1 MRARRPKHAVLIID
15 VVHSTALADR
25 LRPAL
30 LSRLRSL
37 SRLHLAARRI
47 RLPYVV
53 TAGDEFQTLASAPG
67 QVPVLIFELRRLFR
81 PLVLRIG
88 VGIGGIAG
96 RVRAPV
102 NLLSGEAF
110 ILARSALE
118 SVHDSTSHRFE
129 VLTGLRANTPG
140 FDTIANTIYGLHDTL
155 VQNISEKQWQTI
167 NAYLKTK
174 RVDLTARSLGVNLST
189 VSRNLKRGYLRQL
202 EETVATMTEFMNQS
216 FPDCT

>member
-15 VVHSTALADR
+15 VVRSTALADR

-67 QVPVLIFELRRLFR
+67 QVPI
-81 PLVLRIG
+81 
-88 VGIGGIAG
+88 GIGGIAG
-96 RVRAPV
+96 RVMAPV

-110 ILARSALE
+110 ILARGALE

-129 VLTGLRANTPG
+129 ALTALRANTPG
-140 FDTIANTIYGLHDTL
+140 FDTIANTVYGLHDTL

-174 RVDLTARSLGVNLST
+174 RVDLTARALGVNLST

-202 EETVATMTEFMNQS
+202 EETVATMTEFMNRS

>member
-1 MRARRPKHAVLIID
+1 MPI
-15 VVHSTALADR
+15 
-25 LRPAL
+25 
-30 LSRLRSL
+30 
-37 SRLHLAARRI
+37 
-47 RLPYVV
+47 
-53 TAGDEFQTLASAPG
+53 
-67 QVPVLIFELRRLFR
+67 LIFELRRLFR

-96 RVRAPV
+96 RVMAPV

-140 FDTIANTIYGLHDTL
+140 FDTIANTVYGLHDTL

-202 EETVATMTEFMNQS
+202 EETVATMTEFMNRS